1 MTPLSILIYEDNER
15 LRESLNILIGGY
27 PSIDLVVGYSN
38 CDAIKEQVVLHQP
51 DVIIMDVDMPGK
63 GGIVGVQEAK
73 TMRPLVNILMF
84 TVFEDEEKI
93 FACLQAGANG
103 YLLKKTPP
111 SQLIEAIFNVQ
122 AGGAPMTPEIARK
135 VLISFQK
142 KDTLNLE
149 FTLSPRETEIL
160 AALSK
165 GYTYK
170 YIAYDLGIS
179 IETVRTH
186 LKRIYDKMHVNCGT
200 EAVAKA
206 LRLRLF
212 E

>member
-1 MTPLSILIYEDNER
+1 M
-15 LRESLNILIGGY
+15 LIGGY
-27 PSIDLVVGYSN
+27 PGINLVATYPN
-38 CDAIKEQVVLHQP
+38 CDAVEQHITLHQP
-51 DVIIMDVDMPGK
+51 NVIIMDIDMPGK
-63 GGIVGVQEAK
+63 GGIIGVQQAK
-73 TMRPLVNILMF
+73 NSNPLVNILMF

-111 SQLIEAIFNVQ
+111 SQLIEAIFDVQ

-135 VLISFQK
+135 VLKSFQEK
-142 KDTLNLE
+142 KVAPPE
-149 FTLSPRETEIL
+149 FTLSPREMEIL
-160 AALSK
+160 ACLSK
-165 GYTYK
+165 GNTYK
-170 YIAYDLGIS
+170 YMAYELNIS

-186 LKRIYDKMHVNCGT
+186 LKHIYDKMHVNCGT

-206 LRLRLF
+206 LRMRLL